1 MPYRRKIDKDY
12 RCPLE
17 YALDVLGGKWKSRV
31 LFMLSDGTLRYS
43 ELRQKMANITD
54 AALAAALK
62 DLTRDGLVRRRQYE
76 EIPPRVEY
84 ELTERGQSV
93 IPVLH
98 HMCRWAEENRGAT
111 GERVPRCQHCEN
123 WATE

>member
-1 MPYRRKIDKDY
+1 MAYRRKIAKEY

-31 LFMLSDGTLRYS
+31 LFMLSDGTCRYS
-43 ELRQKMANITD
+43 ELREKMICITD
-54 AALAAALK
+54 AALAVALK
-62 DLTRDGLVRRRQYE
+62 DLQRDGLVRRRQYE

-84 ELTERGQSV
+84 ELTERGESV

-98 HMCRWAEENRGAT
+98 HMCRWTGLNRDETNAT
-111 GERVPRCQHCEN
+111 VPHCQHCED
-123 WATE
+123 WREE